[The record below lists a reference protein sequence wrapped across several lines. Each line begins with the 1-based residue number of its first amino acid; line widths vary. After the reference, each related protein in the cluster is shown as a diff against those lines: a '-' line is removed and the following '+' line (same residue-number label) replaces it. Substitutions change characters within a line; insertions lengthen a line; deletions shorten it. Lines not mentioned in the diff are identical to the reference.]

1 MLIAAAINK
10 EEETVANFADTS
22 IITIFCLEEGSIT
35 YRKNVIIR
43 HMEDAHLMLK
53 ECAARLFVCQNITE
67 EAKNIIIKAG
77 VAVQDKVTG
86 RADSYLTNTP
96 MDELEKLCAPERA
109 AISLDDKK
117 PAGRQNP
124 AAIKKLLSRDR
135 ARVYEFSKA
144 LNVPVPKVIN
154 ALQEMDIFVRGASA
168 TIKGKDV
175 IEKIVAIFK
184 QDDQQ

>member
-10 EEETVANFADTS
+10 EEETIANFDDTS
-22 IITIFCLEEGSIT
+22 IITIFCLEEGNIT

-43 HMEDAHLMLK
+43 QMEDAHLMLK
-53 ECAARLFVCQNITE
+53 ECAARLFLCQNIAE
-67 EAKNIIIKAG
+67 EAKNIIIRTG
-77 VAVQDKVTG
+77 IAVQDKLTG
-86 RADSYLTNTP
+86 RADSYLANTP
-96 MDELEKLCAPERA
+96 MDELEKLCAPERKA
-109 AISLDDKK
+109 PADENR

-175 IEKIVAIFK
+175 IEKVVAIFK
-184 QDDQQ
+184 QEDIE